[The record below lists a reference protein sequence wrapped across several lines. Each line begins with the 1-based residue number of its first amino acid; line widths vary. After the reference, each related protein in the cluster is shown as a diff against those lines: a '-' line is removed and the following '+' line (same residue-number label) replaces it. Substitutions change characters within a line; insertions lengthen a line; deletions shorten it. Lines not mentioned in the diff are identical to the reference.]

1 MLRLTTLAITQGS
14 SFDNDIE
21 ITGVQAMFSTCMKIH
36 FKDYTV
42 LQLAENPFQLWCI
55 QMLWKIISN
64 TLLVLGTITKITR
77 WCGFQFV
84 DVEISTISNLNINPV
99 TTTIWALETNCS
111 SNQAIW
117 DGRMTSKKPALIVC
131 SAVAWASWVRSCHLF
146 TDQKS
151 VPAFW

>member
-64 TLLVLGTITKITR
+64 TLLVLGTTCKKINQFISISWQSINILEASFNVFTTSSR
-77 WCGFQFV
+77 LILKMFRPSIPCNFSTPSVKRRSHGELAVSLLFLPVPWCLLQ
-84 DVEISTISNLNINPV
+84 
-99 TTTIWALETNCS
+99 
-111 SNQAIW
+111 Q
-117 DGRMTSKKPALIVC
+117 PAV
-131 SAVAWASWVRSCHLF
+131 
-146 TDQKS
+146 
-151 VPAFW
+151 